1 MMRTIAVL
9 NAKGGCGKTTL
20 ATNLSA
26 ALAWEGYQVAL
37 GDLDPQQS
45 SADWGATRPE
55 EYPEVVNLNS
65 ADGPIRAPAGT
76 DYLVLDSPAGIH
88 GPELGQ
94 LVRRAQTVLIPVLP
108 SFIDMRAAHRFLGH
122 LFSLKPIAEGEAK
135 VGLVANRVKPHTII
149 YRELRGFLGDYKAPI
164 VGQLRDSMNYVRAF
178 ESGLSVSDYP
188 PYLAEQDWD
197 EWATILEW
205 ITSRKSRGK
214 A

>member
-1 MMRTIAVL
+1 MLVVL
-9 NAKGGCGKTTL
+9 SLGWATLQCGRFLLPPLLPRITE
-20 ATNLSA
+20 
-26 ALAWEGYQVAL
+26 ALAF
-37 GDLDPQQS
+37 
-45 SADWGATRPE
+45 
-55 EYPEVVNLNS
+55 
-65 ADGPIRAPAGT
+65 
-76 DYLVLDSPAGIH
+76 SPAGI
-88 GPELGQ
+88 G
-94 LVRRAQTVLIPVLP
+94 
-108 SFIDMRAAHRFLGH
+108 AALTGF
-122 LFSLKPIAEGEAK
+122 
-135 VGLVANRVKPHTII
+135 GLVYAAVQYPSGTYSDALSRATLILPGFLVLLAGFLAVALSVTAAFFVGAVLVLAARESRPALVVLNRVKPHTII